1 MADSNAYTLFVK
13 GWGDDEDRYYA
24 ISTGNSIDDLVN
36 EAFKDFEFEADY
48 YVMDNATLDTVAEAV
63 INEGCY

>member
-1 MADSNAYTLFVK
+1 MTGAYTLFVK

-24 ISTGNSIDDLVN
+24 ISRGDSIDALIT

-48 YVMDNATLDTVAEAV
+48 YVMDNNTLDTVREAV